1 MIAPDGPAGRG
12 CGHDGRP
19 GVASEGGAVAR
30 SGFKTDIRSFTR
42 VQCRPSLRYLDGLLG
57 RASVRRPSM
66 TVVMPVYNREAW
78 VGQALESVLAQ
89 TWSDFEIVVVDD
101 GSTDGTA
108 DVLRRYLPQITL
120 LSSPHAGAY
129 AARNLAIHQSR
140 GALVAFIDSDDVWH
154 PDRLECQVPLLDDP
168 EVGLVFGD
176 ASLVDYRRA
185 PARRLRRTFFDG
197 APPFRGRGGSGFTRD
212 NFIPLSSVL
221 VRRQCFE
228 TCGQFAPV
236 RVGADYL
243 KWFEIAHRHALDYVS
258 RPVCDYAIHPGSLTY
273 DTASAI
279 AARLA
284 LFSDAVASAA
294 DPGTR
299 DRAPAHRPEPSM
311 APRHRPPSLGVPTD
325 ARPRRSIEGRPHG
338 DALLLVAQL
347 RETGAHQAASPPG
360 GRGRRGGPLPRAEGT
375 LIPSI
380 GPPVAFDRR
389 PLASTSGGFS

>member
-1 MIAPDGPAGRG
+1 M
-12 CGHDGRP
+12 
-19 GVASEGGAVAR
+19 AR
-30 SGFKTDIRSFTR
+30 SGFKTDIPSFTR

-154 PDRLECQVPLLDDP
+154 PDHLECQVPLLDDP

-299 DRAPAHRPEPSM
+299 IELQRIVLNHRWLLAIARLRSGSRPTLGPGDRLKDVPMATRFSWWLNLARRALTKRLRRLVGAAGGAGRSLAPK
-311 APRHRPPSLGVPTD
+311 
-325 ARPRRSIEGRPHG
+325 GR
-338 DALLLVAQL
+338 
-347 RETGAHQAASPPG
+347 
-360 GRGRRGGPLPRAEGT
+360 
-375 LIPSI
+375 
-380 GPPVAFDRR
+380 
-389 PLASTSGGFS
+389 